1 MSKKKKEDTDFL
13 SEILAATGGEL
24 LSEAGQVP
32 YYVDTGN
39 LALNFMFS
47 NRFINGGYPGGRI
60 IEAYGPEASGKSLL
74 GYCFMGAIQ
83 RMDGIPVW
91 LDCERSG
98 NADFAERCGHANP
111 SRCAT
116 YYPITLQQVEKKIT
130 TVVNAIRQRYP
141 DKPIGIVW
149 DSIGVN
155 PTDRE
160 WEETNLPENP
170 TAQQVKDAGGHERP
184 GERAKAANAAL
195 RKLNPFLNE
204 KNATLYVVNQVRSK
218 IGVMYGNPETTSGG
232 GEALK
237 FYASLR
243 FRTSSPKEFK
253 NKKTKLPLGVNL
265 SVKNKKNRHNVPGLQ
280 IGDIPLFFNGGINPL
295 GGLLE
300 ALILADRVEGKTTY
314 TVNPKYSNGETVTFK
329 AAVCNPLDPEVLYKC
344 PGLVDAE
351 SAEQVKAYL
360 NEWNKAIELYS
371 SGVAELVDANKEDDV
386 DKEDDVSHL
395 VGNEDE

>member
-1 MSKKKKEDTDFL
+1 MSRKKKDDADFL
-13 SEILAATGGEL
+13 AQIVEATGGEM

-47 NRFINGGYPGGRI
+47 SRFVGGGYPGGRI
-60 IEAYGPEASGKSLL
+60 IEAFGPEASGKSLL
-74 GYCFMGAIQ
+74 GYCFMGGIQ
-83 RMDGIPVW
+83 RMGGIAVW

-98 NADFAERCGHANP
+98 NADFAERCGHADP
-111 SRCAT
+111 TKLVT
-116 YYPITLQQVEKKIT
+116 YYPITLQQVEKKVT
-130 TVVNAIRQRYP
+130 TVVTAIRKHYP

-170 TAQQVKDAGGHERP
+170 TATQIKEAGGAERP
-184 GERAKAANAAL
+184 GERAKAANAVL

-204 KNATLYVVNQVRSK
+204 NNATMYVVNQVRKK
-218 IGVMYGNPETTSGG
+218 IGVIYGDPETTSGG

-243 FRTSSPKEFK
+243 FRTSSPKEFQ
-253 NKKTKLPLGVNL
+253 NKKTKLPLGVNM
-265 SVKNKKNRHNVPGLQ
+265 SVKNRKNRHNVPGLKIQ
-280 IGDIPLFFNGGINPL
+280 DIPLFFSCGINPL

-300 ALILADRVEGKTTY
+300 ALILADRVEGKGTY
-314 TVNPKYSNGETVTFK
+314 TVNPKYSNGEVVTFK
-329 AAVCNPLDPEVLYKC
+329 AALKNPMEPDVLFKC
-344 PGLVDAE
+344 PALVDAKDADE
-351 SAEQVKAYL
+351 VKAYL
-360 NEWNKAIELYS
+360 NEWEHAISLYT
-371 SGVAELVDANKEDDV
+371 SGNAELVDSGKDDDDV
-386 DKEDDVSHL
+386 DHL
-395 VGNEDE
+395 LGEELKDNED